1 MKLTSC
7 SASSYGLCAS
17 TEADPSTV
25 LGKYLPND
33 LFLVGDS
40 CITCPSGWSAL
51 NGKCF
56 KFFNGPLT
64 QANAQNDCRSK
75 NATLANANTND
86 KFNLIKS
93 LIGTSSPYVNI

>member
-75 NATLANANTND
+75 NATLANAITND
-86 KFNLIKS
+86 IFNLIKS